1 MRGYSRAESED
12 EMKADQL
19 IHQYHAKTITARELV
34 EGVWDTFETLRHVT
48 FLPYPRW
55 IKKEDEDEWTAA
67 AAFTISRI
75 EEIRLSEEDTL
86 LIFKKM
92 AACYLRRKESYQRI
106 LFRERAHLDSLT
118 KGMKPEVL
126 E

>member
-1 MRGYSRAESED
+1 
-12 EMKADQL
+12 MKADQL

-86 LIFKKM
+86 LIFKKL
-92 AACYLRRKESYQRI
+92 AACNLRPKESYQRI
-106 LFRERAHLDSLT
+106 LARERSSLAELSR
-118 KGMKPEVL
+118 GVRPEVL
-126 E
+126 A